1 MGRERRCGG
10 RPNGATYDF
19 IRASPSHGPATG
31 GRHCGRGPRGS
42 RRSMAVIRTPSSI
55 STTTTELAPSGTR
68 PNSAVPAWR
77 QDCPPAVCRVCRDP
91 AFQDRARGHRRRE
104 RSSGR
109 SLQRGCHR
117 AAALVQDAKL
127 VDGASVRV
135 TMAILATLFGLVG
148 RYTGRLLTT
157 TLGWASTLLFGR
169 VPQNKQVLL
178 VAVPLP
184 DFVDPLWVR
193 LAKLAGAIVL
203 PLAVGF
209 VIRLIPDAAERPTGR
224 AAIADILRGY
234 PLAAGLA
241 VTLVFL
247 AVVAVVT
254 KARSVARRWADAHVP
269 IVVKPGGYEKMVR
282 DLEDA
287 LDQTGLGVS
296 RRAAPMVL
304 SVPGQLLAASAGG
317 SVRSLVPTRIWVL
330 VRPDLEVTLHPS
342 DILVAGTGLRVAQ
355 ARAAIAA
362 RLTTTSAHLTTSA
375 ESRGIEDRIEAIAPG
390 PSVDPAPW
398 GTPNARELREID
410 QALSQTMLPYDEWE
424 ILYRMRLQVERD
436 LLRAARGGRVEP
448 ATGEQT
454 LAGPSGSGRSSR
466 RPFRPTLPT
475 PVSAILAVGSVA
487 LVALDLI
494 LALAQRGTGERRR

>member
-1 MGRERRCGG
+1 
-10 RPNGATYDF
+10 
-19 IRASPSHGPATG
+19 
-31 GRHCGRGPRGS
+31 
-42 RRSMAVIRTPSSI
+42 
-55 STTTTELAPSGTR
+55 
-68 PNSAVPAWR
+68 
-77 QDCPPAVCRVCRDP
+77 
-91 AFQDRARGHRRRE
+91 
-104 RSSGR
+104 
-109 SLQRGCHR
+109 
-117 AAALVQDAKL
+117 
-127 VDGASVRV
+127 
-135 TMAILATLFGLVG
+135 
-148 RYTGRLLTT
+148 
-157 TLGWASTLLFGR
+157 
-169 VPQNKQVLL
+169 
-178 VAVPLP
+178 
-184 DFVDPLWVR
+184 
-193 LAKLAGAIVL
+193 
-203 PLAVGF
+203 
-209 VIRLIPDAAERPTGR
+209 
-224 AAIADILRGY
+224 
-234 PLAAGLA
+234 
-241 VTLVFL
+241 
-247 AVVAVVT
+247 
-254 KARSVARRWADAHVP
+254 
-269 IVVKPGGYEKMVR
+269 
-282 DLEDA
+282 
-287 LDQTGLGVS
+287 
-296 RRAAPMVL
+296 
-304 SVPGQLLAASAGG
+304 
-317 SVRSLVPTRIWVL
+317 

-398 GTPNARELREID
+398 GTPNARELRKID

>member
-1 MGRERRCGG
+1 
-10 RPNGATYDF
+10 
-19 IRASPSHGPATG
+19 
-31 GRHCGRGPRGS
+31 
-42 RRSMAVIRTPSSI
+42 
-55 STTTTELAPSGTR
+55 
-68 PNSAVPAWR
+68 
-77 QDCPPAVCRVCRDP
+77 
-91 AFQDRARGHRRRE
+91 
-104 RSSGR
+104 
-109 SLQRGCHR
+109 
-117 AAALVQDAKL
+117 
-127 VDGASVRV
+127 
-135 TMAILATLFGLVG
+135 MAILATLFGLVG

-178 VAVPLP
+178 AGATFGSLVWAVLLAGVVLPTVASILLVAVPLP

-193 LAKLAGAIVL
+193 LAMLAGAIVL

-287 LDQTGLGVS
+287 LDQSGLGVS

-304 SVPGQLLAASAGG
+304 SVPGQLLAAIAGG

-487 LVALDLI
+487 LVALDVI